1 MDFSLSSTGLEN
13 VDANQIT
20 SDNASIFSSL
30 YVSGVNVLAS
40 INNTNSSIGSSN
52 SSLNITGT
60 TKITFNAGGLASTY
74 VDSSGVN
81 IFHTGMT
88 TFPFSYDGYYNIRER
103 LDNLRHVFLDAA
115 DPMIK
120 YDADH
125 NTVIKVNEA
134 NILNP
139 SDPSKNYPKRII
151 FKDFLNNVPAYIN
164 TSGVNILDANGNYNS
179 INTYFTQTGGSN
191 LVLIYYYSVKR
202 IWLMEMEI

>member
-20 SDNASIFSSL
+20 SDNASIFSTL
-30 YVSGVNVLAS
+30 YVSGINILSS
-40 INNTNSSIGSSN
+40 INNTNSFIGPSN

-88 TFPFSYDGYYNIRER
+88 VFPFSYDGYYNVRER
-103 LDNLRHVFLDAA
+103 FDNLRHVFLDAA

-120 YDADH
+120 YDGDH
-125 NTVIKVNEA
+125 NTVIKINEA
-134 NILNP
+134 DYYSP
-139 SDPSKNYPKRII
+139 TDPTKNYPKRIK
-151 FKDFLNNVPAYIN
+151 FKDFLNNIPGYIN
-164 TSGVNILDANGNYNS
+164 T
-179 INTYFTQTGGSN
+179 
-191 LVLIYYYSVKR
+191 
-202 IWLMEMEI
+202 